1 MNNMQ
6 NEYWENHWQNPK
18 YRRLSLEQAI
28 AIAVARV
35 PGEVVKAELE
45 YEDGALVFEI
55 DIRTNQGMKYEVMVD
70 AVSGQI
76 NRVKLD

>member
-1 MNNMQ
+1 MQ

>member
-1 MNNMQ
+1 MNQMQ
-6 NEYWENHWQNPK
+6 NDYWENHWQNPK
-18 YRRLSLEQAI
+18 YRRLSIEQAME
-28 AIAVARV
+28 IAVARV

-55 DIRTNQGMKYEVMVD
+55 DIRTNQGVKYEVKVD

-76 NRVKLD
+76 LKVKLD